1 MLAFAELLGRSTD
14 QVQQQKIE
22 KKTREKPQ
30 RSCFQQEK
38 GGLPCSCKERSIFR
52 GFFAFSV
59 PSHSMQTLQ
68 QHPCHRFGV
77 IPAQAGDAI
86 WAQLRLPPWPSEGL
100 WEYPAPW
107 GGRDAPSCTNPATSL
122 QPRAAFNQPSG
133 ASIPMQLVAK
143 HHLEATIPPSQ
154 AAGASQ
160 SCFAQRWDTTECPHP
175 VLADP

>member
-1 MLAFAELLGRSTD
+1 MSARFCRAPGEIHRSNTTTKNRKKPEKNPKGHIFSKRRVVFPAPAKKGAFL
-14 QVQQQKIE
+14 
-22 KKTREKPQ
+22 
-30 RSCFQQEK
+30 
-38 GGLPCSCKERSIFR
+38 

-68 QHPCHRFGV
+68 QHPRHRFGV

-107 GGRDAPSCTNPATSL
+107 GGRDAPSCTNPATSP

-133 ASIPMQLVAK
+133 ASIPMQLGAK
-143 HHLEATIPPSQ
+143 HHLETTIPPWQ